1 MAIYVQEYKLYLV
14 IQSGIMDSFRH
25 KGLRKKLIE
34 SIRSK
39 GIRDEDVLEAMDR
52 VPRHLF
58 MDSSFINFS
67 YTDKAFPIAAGQT
80 ISQPYTVAF
89 QTELLELER
98 HNKVL
103 EVGTGSGY
111 QTAVLL
117 ELGARV
123 YTIER
128 QRQLFLDAQKIL
140 APLNYKP
147 VFYYGDGYEGLP
159 AYAPFDRILVTAA
172 APKIPQRLLD
182 QLNVGGIL
190 VVPEGG
196 PSGQKMIRVCRESDD
211 QYTRSEH
218 GYFSFVPLLKG
229 KNS

>member
-1 MAIYVQEYKLYLV
+1 
-14 IQSGIMDSFRH
+14 MDSFRH

-39 GIRDEDVLEAMDR
+39 GITNERVLEALDR

-89 QTELLELER
+89 QTQLLEVER

-103 EVGTGSGY
+103 EIGTGSGY

-117 ELGARV
+117 EMGARV
-123 YTIER
+123 YTVER
-128 QRQLFLDAQKIL
+128 QRQLFLDAQKTL
-140 APLNYKP
+140 TPLNYKP
-147 VFYYGDGYEGLP
+147 VYFYGDGYEGLP

-172 APKIPQRLLD
+172 APEVPKQLLD
-182 QLNVGGIL
+182 QLGVGGIL
-190 VVPEGG
+190 VIPEGG
-196 PSGQKMIRVCRESDD
+196 SAGQKMIRVYRESEDNY
-211 QYTRSEH
+211 QRTEH
-218 GYFSFVPLLKG
+218 GYFAFVPLLRG

>member
-1 MAIYVQEYKLYLV
+1 MNK
-14 IQSGIMDSFRH
+14 
-25 KGLRKKLIE
+25 
-34 SIRSK
+34 
-39 GIRDEDVLEAMDR
+39 

-89 QTELLELER
+89 QTELLEVKK

-111 QTAVLL
+111 QAAVLL
-117 ELGARV
+117 EIGARV

-128 QRQLFLDAQKIL
+128 QRELFLASQRTLI
-140 APLNYKP
+140 PLGYKP
-147 VFYYGDGYEGLP
+147 KFFYGDGYEGLP
-159 AYAPFDRILVTAA
+159 SFAPFDRILVTAG
-172 APKIPQRLLD
+172 APDVPEKLKEQLKI
-182 QLNVGGIL
+182 GGII
-190 VVPEGG
+190 VIPVGNRF
-196 PSGQKMIRVCRESDD
+196 GQRMVRVIRTGEDTY
-211 QYTRSEH
+211 QRSEH

-229 KNS
+229 KAK